1 MKTLLTGTQMK
12 QADTWSIQ
20 EFGMESLVLMERAA
34 LCVAEHI
41 LSGHR
46 PGRVFLL
53 SGMGNNGAD
62 GLAIARILDQN
73 GWQVSVLAI
82 GKKEK
87 ATKEWL
93 YQKKLLDQMNIEVIQ
108 ISSDLKEIAPETT
121 WEKQLSDCYPQADV
135 YVDALF
141 GIGLSRE
148 VTGVYRAAIEQ
159 WNIHKEQFGAYGVAV
174 DICSGLDAK
183 TGQVLGVCIEAD
195 LQITF
200 GYGKL
205 GQFLYP
211 GTEIAKKTIVADIGF
226 PRNAADHIEGMPSL
240 CLEQAD
246 AAEWLGTR
254 TESGN
259 KGTFGRVVI
268 IAGSEGMAGAAYL
281 SALAAYR
288 TGAGLVEIVT
298 PECNRL
304 VLQQLLPEAV
314 LHCIP
319 SKMEKEVLSDWLCSL
334 LLRAS
339 AVVIG
344 PGLSKGA
351 LAENLLEIVLQ
362 WNYKQNCPIV
372 IDADALNLLAKW
384 SNAAEEKA
392 VENKTVENKTV
403 ENTVEEDRIAENE
416 IAENKM
422 ADQMKK
428 SDLSKSLGANVI
440 LTPHPGELGRLLGIS
455 TKQVTTNLIESAKA
469 LQEKFHC
476 ICVCKD
482 ARTVILTEKE
492 QYLNLTGNSGMATG
506 GSGDVLTG
514 VIASLSA
521 QGLPAAKAAVLGVWL
536 HGAAGDAAAEK
547 ISPYSMIARDLTDGL
562 KDVLKQISRKKG

>member
-1 MKTLLTGTQMK
+1 MK

-34 LCVAEHI
+34 LCVSKHI

-53 SGMGNNGAD
+53 CGMGNNGAD
-62 GLAIARILDQN
+62 GLAMARILAQN
-73 GWQVSVLAI
+73 GWQVSLLAI
-82 GKKEK
+82 GKIEK
-87 ATKEWL
+87 ATREWL
-93 YQKKLLDQMNIEVIQ
+93 YQKRLLDQMNIEIVQ
-108 ISSDLKEIAPETT
+108 ISSDPKEIGSEKD
-121 WEKQLSDCYPQADV
+121 WEEKLAACYPQANV

-159 WNIHKEQFGAYGVAV
+159 WNIHKEAYGAYGVAV

-183 TGQVLGVCIEAD
+183 TGQILGACIEAD
-195 LQITF
+195 VQITF

-211 GTEIAKKTIVADIGF
+211 GAEVAKKTIVSDIGF
-226 PRNAADHIEGMPSL
+226 PREAVDHIEGEPFLSL
-240 CLEQAD
+240 EEED
-246 AAEWLGTR
+246 ASNWLGTR
-254 TESGN
+254 KASGN

-288 TGAGLVEIVT
+288 TGAGLVEVVT

-304 VLQQLLPEAV
+304 ILQQLLPEAV

-319 SKMEKEVLSDWLCSL
+319 TEMEKEALSEWLSSL
-334 LLRAS
+334 LSRAS
-339 AVVIG
+339 AIVIG
-344 PGLSKGA
+344 PGLSTGT
-351 LAENLLEIVLQ
+351 LAENLLKIVLE
-362 WNYKQNCPIV
+362 WNHKQNCKPDSGMDSNPDEKQHDNQPINRCSII

-384 SNAAEEKA
+384 SNMENEKVAEEKMTESKMSNQS
-392 VENKTVENKTV
+392 EN
-403 ENTVEEDRIAENE
+403 
-416 IAENKM
+416 
-422 ADQMKK
+422 
-428 SDLSKSLGANVI
+428 DLMSLGTNVI

-455 TKQVTTNLIESAKA
+455 TKQVTSNLIESAKA

-476 ICVCKD
+476 TCVCKN

-514 VIASLSA
+514 VIASLAA
-521 QGLPAAKAAVLGVWL
+521 QGLSVEKAAVLGVWL

-547 ISPYSMIARDLTDGL
+547 MSPYSMIARDLTDGL

>member
-1 MKTLLTGTQMK
+1 MKTLLTGIQMK

-34 LCVAEHI
+34 LCAASHI

-53 SGMGNNGAD
+53 CGIGNNGAD
-62 GLAIARILDQN
+62 GLAMARILAQN

-82 GKKEK
+82 GKIEK
-87 ATKEWL
+87 ATREWL
-93 YQKKLLDQMNIEVIQ
+93 YQKRLLDQMKIEVMQ
-108 ISSDLKEIAPETT
+108 MSSDPKEIGSETA
-121 WEKQLSDCYPQADV
+121 WKEKLAACYPQADV

-148 VTGVYRAAIEQ
+148 VTGVYRTAIEQ
-159 WNIHKEQFGAYGVAV
+159 WNAHKEAYGAYGVAV

-183 TGQVLGVCIEAD
+183 TGQILGACIEAD
-195 LQITF
+195 VQITF

-211 GTEIAKKTIVADIGF
+211 GAEVAKKTIVSDIGF
-226 PRNAADHIEGMPSL
+226 PREAVDHIEGKPFFSL
-240 CLEQAD
+240 EEED
-246 AAEWLGTR
+246 ASKWLGKR
-254 TESGN
+254 QASGN

-288 TGAGLVEIVT
+288 TGAGLVEVVT

-319 SKMEKEVLSDWLCSL
+319 DGMEKEALSDWLSSL
-334 LLRAS
+334 LSKAS
-339 AVVIG
+339 AIVIG
-344 PGLSKGA
+344 PGLSTGT
-351 LAENLLEIVLQ
+351 LAENLLKLVLE
-362 WNYKQNCPIV
+362 WNHKQAQCPIV

-384 SNAAEEKA
+384 SN
-392 VENKTVENKTV
+392 VENENV
-403 ENTVEEDRIAENE
+403 AEKK
-416 IAENKM
+416 KM
-422 ADQMKK
+422 F
-428 SDLSKSLGANVI
+428 LGANVI

-455 TKQVTTNLIESAKA
+455 TKQVTSNLMESAKA

-514 VIASLSA
+514 VIASLAA
-521 QGLPAAKAAVLGVWL
+521 QGLSVEKAAVLGVWL

-547 ISPYSMIARDLTDGL
+547 MSPYSMIARDLTDGL
-562 KDVLKQISRKKG
+562 KGVLKQISRKKG